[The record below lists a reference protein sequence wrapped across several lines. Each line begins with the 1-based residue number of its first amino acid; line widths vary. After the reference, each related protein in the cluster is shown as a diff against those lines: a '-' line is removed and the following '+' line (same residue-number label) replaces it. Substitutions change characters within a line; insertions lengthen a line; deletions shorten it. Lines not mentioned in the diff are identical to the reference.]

1 MRPMKQSMIGAIQAK
16 LMLLRLRR
24 HQSRKNLGRPRK
36 TSPPPFV
43 HIFVLVRH
51 NFPSSLS
58 FQKARQWGC
67 VRPPK
72 CRPKYK
78 HMSEQNA
85 PHRLRGMRKTWE
97 LTQPE
102 LMKLL
107 GSKSG
112 SNLSRV

>member
-1 MRPMKQSMIGAIQAK
+1 
-16 LMLLRLRR
+16 
-24 HQSRKNLGRPRK
+24 
-36 TSPPPFV
+36 
-43 HIFVLVRH
+43 
-51 NFPSSLS
+51 
-58 FQKARQWGC
+58 
-67 VRPPK
+67 
-72 CRPKYK
+72 
-78 HMSEQNA
+78 MSEQNA